1 MTTLPIILTQP
12 RALNPNA
19 FVLIQTDNVLIYPD
33 LQPSQLTPILGPLF
47 SFQKGQFTVQVDS
60 QVCIST
66 FDTQVQFHSEF
77 PQIKQ
82 LLKFQPIKYDRF
94 RVKFAG
100 QSGFISFQS
109 DGVTLADTFLSF
121 GSIYELQL
129 ANNSLKLKLI
139 NIESVRSAPET
150 SAFSQFKLK
159 VKRTRFVKE
168 VEAEFADTFE
178 ATCFYKLLKSLV
190 LEFCLSNPNQLSLIK
205 KVNLVRAHTDAE
217 EFEFGFKEPEIEE
230 AKIAFE
236 PLKIQPLN
244 QEPAVE
250 EPKRSK
256 SKRKKP
262 TAEQLAAAEK
272 LKQSQEFYNPLAQ
285 AKKELMDDLNSQ
297 LKELNEPASKQDALE
312 YLLNQEIPCLFFAET
327 LYFDCM
333 VKFTYE
339 NEELV
344 LEQIETSQISKKQ
357 SFFQKQAGNRKKEPF
372 EPKYWNQ
379 FPVHKMLTRN
389 FSEAALE
396 AFFQGN
402 FQLIEFEEIEE
413 LCRFVQQAAEQ
424 SGGVI
429 QADDVD
435 GRIFYDEYGFD
446 FSLGEKFRMVKV
458 LNDSSRVVVLV
469 FLREQ
474 GDEIVRNVRVVLR
487 D

>member
-12 RALNPNA
+12 RATNPNA
-19 FVLIQTDNVLIYPD
+19 FVLVQADNILIYPD
-33 LQPSQLTPILGPLF
+33 LQPSQLTPVLRPLF

-77 PQIKQ
+77 PQIKS

-109 DGVTLADTFLSF
+109 DSVTLASTHLSLS
-121 GSIYELQL
+121 SIYELQL
-129 ANNSLKLKLI
+129 NSSTLKLKLI
-139 NIESVRSAPET
+139 NINNIKSAPET

-159 VKRTRFVKE
+159 VKRTRFIKE

-178 ATCFYKLLKSLV
+178 ATCFYKLLKGLV
-190 LEFCLSNPNQLSLIK
+190 LEFCQQNPNQLSVIK
-205 KVNLVRAHTDAE
+205 KVNLIKAHTDAE
-217 EFEFGFKEPEIEE
+217 EFEFGFTEPEIEE
-230 AKIAFE
+230 TKIAFE
-236 PLKIQPLN
+236 PLKIQQLN
-244 QEPAVE
+244 VEPTV

-256 SKRKKP
+256 SRRKP

-272 LKQSQEFYNPLAQ
+272 LRQSQELYNPLAQ
-285 AKKELMDDLNSQ
+285 AKKELMEDLNSQ
-297 LKELNEPASKQDALE
+297 LKELNEPVNKQDALE

-333 VKFTYE
+333 VKFSYQ
-339 NEELV
+339 NEELA

-469 FLREQ
+469 FLRDQ